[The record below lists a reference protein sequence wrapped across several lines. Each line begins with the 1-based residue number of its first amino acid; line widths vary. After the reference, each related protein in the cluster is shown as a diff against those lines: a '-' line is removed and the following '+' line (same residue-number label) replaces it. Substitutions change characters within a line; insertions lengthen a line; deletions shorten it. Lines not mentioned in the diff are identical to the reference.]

1 MAILARSSTFR
12 HHFELLVDSSKMLE
26 CTLVNCRR
34 LACSNSRLQ
43 SLQTR
48 VYFPQSESSF
58 VREAS
63 LNSPY
68 FLRLRRCKSAII
80 QGLLRGRTV
89 KVRMGMCL
97 RMHSQSFSFL
107 TDQVILTMSVPDI
120 ASIKGVM
127 FRVSQRPCQSA

>member
-1 MAILARSSTFR
+1 MAILARSLTFR
-12 HHFELLVDSSKMLE
+12 HQVELPVDSSTMLE
-26 CTLVNCRR
+26 CTLVKCRR
-34 LACSNSRLQ
+34 LAFSNSRLQ
-43 SLQTR
+43 SLRTR

-63 LNSPY
+63 LNRRC
-68 FLRLRRCKSAII
+68 FLRLRRCKSAVI

-97 RMHSQSFSFL
+97 RMHSRSFSFQ
-107 TDQVILTMSVPDI
+107 TDQAISTLSVPDI

-127 FRVSQRPCQSA
+127 FRVSRRPCQSA